1 MKMSQTSRGGVYE
14 QRERTSFGSH
24 GGSPEGDRRGSRTT
38 ARRPGSLV
46 GETQICSGSSA
57 AARRR
62 PRNTLART
70 GRDRRDTVRLA
81 GSVSGGRRSELE
93 SAGSRCGQRRD
104 AAAEIASR
112 RSEHE
117 QRVAARKDSPYG
129 GRTPFGLAEVE
140 AMSRAASAFTEQRYG
155 VVRVTREWE
164 MARSSF
170 YHQRALVAQPDRV
183 LRRRGPKTAW
193 SDAVLLGKIREVLAA
208 SPFYGEGHRK
218 VWARL
223 RFQQV
228 PTSKARVLRLM
239 REAQLLAPSRTLP
252 KPENPHTGTIITARP
267 NEVWASDH
275 TVTVT
280 VEQGQVTIFAAVD
293 HCTAEC
299 VGLHAAK
306 KATRFEA
313 LEPLRQAVRDYCGG
327 FRADAAAGIRNRHD
341 HGSQYMSDDYQA
353 EIAFLGMESS
363 PSFVRQPECNGCVE
377 RFIRTLKEQLLWV
390 RVFQNVEDLRCALTE
405 FRERYNQR
413 WIVQRLGY
421 LTPAQARQQL
431 LALGAAA

>member
-1 MKMSQTSRGGVYE
+1 
-14 QRERTSFGSH
+14 
-24 GGSPEGDRRGSRTT
+24 
-38 ARRPGSLV
+38 
-46 GETQICSGSSA
+46 
-57 AARRR
+57 
-62 PRNTLART
+62 
-70 GRDRRDTVRLA
+70 
-81 GSVSGGRRSELE
+81 
-93 SAGSRCGQRRD
+93 
-104 AAAEIASR
+104 
-112 RSEHE
+112 
-117 QRVAARKDSPYG
+117 
-129 GRTPFGLAEVE
+129 
-140 AMSRAASAFTEQRYG
+140 MSRAASPFTERRYG
-155 VVRVTREWE
+155 VVRVTHEWE

-170 YHQRALVAQPDRV
+170 YHQRTLAVRPDRV

-193 SDAVLLGKIREVLAA
+193 SDVALLGEIREVLAA

-223 RFQQV
+223 RFREV
-228 PTSKARVLRLM
+228 RTSKARVLRLM

-252 KPENPHTGTIITARP
+252 KPSNPHTGTIITARP

-275 TVTVT
+275 TMTAT
-280 VEQGQVTIFAAVD
+280 VEEGQVTVFVAVD
-293 HCTAEC
+293 HCTTEC

-327 FRADAAAGIRNRHD
+327 FRAGAAAGIRNRHD

-390 RVFQNVEDLRCALTE
+390 RVFQNVEELRCALAE